1 MPRVDV
7 QHVHVH
13 EHEHVH
19 VYVQELLRYEQD
31 VALAQEQ
38 LQCWPAVPPAV
49 RRMAVDSFAKKRQA
63 TSNYAQQCSH
73 VDTMQQ
79 GADAME
85 WKVTASFGTERMAVQ
100 LGENGSRHPPLLGML
115 LYDAFR

>member
-13 EHEHVH
+13 EHVH
-19 VYVQELLRYEQD
+19 VYAQELLQYEQD

-38 LQCWPAVPPAV
+38 LHEQDVTPEV
-49 RRMAVDSFAKKRQA
+49 RRMAIDSFAKKRHA
-63 TSNYAQQCSH
+63 TSNYGRQCSH
-73 VDTMQQ
+73 IDTMQQ
-79 GADAME
+79 GVDAME